1 MEILVL
7 PQAEYELDV
16 VFDSCD
22 IDVGCIDVGCIDIG
36 CIDIGL

>member
-7 PQAEYELDV
+7 PQDEYELDV

-22 IDVGCIDVGCIDIG
+22 IDVGCLDIDIG